1 MLLVYNSLLLCFSSL
16 LLVCI
21 GADNLPTCQ
30 PVRYSLSICC
40 SISSI
45 GNLYISSVVVV
56 LVIFHVCIRCDN
68 NSGISI
74 TSWLNAIRRVAD
86 GESRTLYAFRL
97 YNNWF
102 FFCAGI
108 YLFYL
113 PFIYSVPKA
122 GVCTGG
128 APNAPV
134 RLQDCCKIL
143 FLLLFLFLYK
153 SLKKNFILFCSL
165 DL

>member
-30 PVRYSLSICC
+30 PVRYYSLSICCC

-86 GESRTLYAFRL
+86 GESRTLYTFRL
-97 YNNWF
+97 YNWF

-108 YLFYL
+108 
-113 PFIYSVPKA
+113 
-122 GVCTGG
+122 
-128 APNAPV
+128 
-134 RLQDCCKIL
+134 
-143 FLLLFLFLYK
+143 
-153 SLKKNFILFCSL
+153 FILFAFYILVFLRLESVL
-165 DL
+165 VEHQMLPFAFKIAVNKSYFYFYF